1 MLRFFGRLIIKI
13 LSGLLSLALG
23 IVQLIFSIA
32 LELATKVLSYV
43 LFPIAFFIVFCLI
56 QKNIPAAE
64 VLGIMLGAA
73 YLVIFIIAGIMMH
86 IGYIREGL
94 LDIYFGKL
102 FRRWCL
108 PLLYRWVTA
117 GLPLSYRSITARLPL
132 NYRSRTFS
140 NCFSCD
146 NLYNGQS
153 KTPRETRKAL
163 SFSFARE
170 YGNERLTKVRR
181 FLLPYTT
188 RSRDDDPAS

>member
-1 MLRFFGRLIIKI
+1 MLRFFVRLIIKI

-43 LFPIAFFIVFCLI
+43 LFPIAVFIVFCLI

-102 FRRWCL
+102 FRR
-108 PLLYRWVTA
+108 
-117 GLPLSYRSITARLPL
+117 
-132 NYRSRTFS
+132 
-140 NCFSCD
+140 
-146 NLYNGQS
+146 
-153 KTPRETRKAL
+153 
-163 SFSFARE
+163 
-170 YGNERLTKVRR
+170 
-181 FLLPYTT
+181 
-188 RSRDDDPAS
+188 